1 MVAAGNKGG
10 TIVMHR
16 DESNVRGVLSCLGW
30 LALCMFASPLKSQQ
44 PSLSSWKG
52 SYMVPHQ
59 IAPQMR
65 YRREPS
71 QDLGVRIQAF
81 VLGRHGTPSF
91 EGKTAEEWVDQKG
104 WAWSN
109 FRVLADSEPEALQVW
124 EWNTRAAPFLAGN
137 EILVQADGLPTQ
149 ALLLSPS
156 KTRISSVAFFSD
168 DHRLRLQ
175 RTVIHLVHDGDETLR
190 VQQVRFWL
198 PQTGKHW
205 SLLFPQTAIDSQ
217 LSIERESRGVLELQ
231 GLDLPR
237 AYMAI
242 EVLTDQGSLWCALKG
257 RPEQMDISGGWIGED
272 LGDPQYRKLLASM
285 HVNTGQIQDI
295 DSKHQPDIWF
305 SETPFKSFNRMMPL
319 ERYDKDDWLPRIHA
333 VEFLGEPQYG
343 GGRPVP
349 PQEVFDAFA
358 PYLASRLPTS
368 VTHSEERVWRDYA
381 GLSDYP
387 HFDAY
392 RVVAP
397 AADSWRL
404 YDRWGGRRISWGA
417 PLETIGVLTRS
428 LRELSRPVSIAAWS
442 QGPHAGWGGFL
453 DGRRRRSPTPAEL
466 RSQALHALASR
477 ITSLYWFNL
486 SRKSLLKFPDTWDAM
501 RRIGREIH
509 MMAPSLLD
517 GDAAYY
523 QQLSDDQGN
532 PEWDLSTIVSIQEM
546 LIFALDL
553 KYQISGENTFEFGDP
568 RALRVE
574 VPWPDAK
581 HAPVDVFRWNA
592 DGLQDVQWRYE
603 NGTILIV
610 DRGAADCLY
619 VASKQ
624 PTSRNSWET
633 RRQEAL
639 AKENRFLPE
648 ALSPESSP

>member
-1 MVAAGNKGG
+1 MVG
-10 TIVMHR
+10 
-16 DESNVRGVLSCLGW
+16 
-30 LALCMFASPLKSQQ
+30 SPLSAQQ
-44 PSLSSWKG
+44 PSPSTWKG
-52 SYMVPHQ
+52 TYVVPHQ
-59 IAPQMR
+59 IASQMR

-71 QDLGVRIQAF
+71 QDLGVRVQAF
-81 VLGRHGTPSF
+81 VLGKHGTPKF
-91 EGKTAEEWVDQKG
+91 EGKTAPEWVDQKG

-109 FRVLADSEPEALQVW
+109 FQVLGDSEPEALQVW
-124 EWNTRAAPFLAGN
+124 EWNSRAAPFLAGD
-137 EILVQADGLPTQ
+137 EILIQADGLPTQ
-149 ALLLSPS
+149 ALLLSRS
-156 KTRISSVAFFSD
+156 KTCISSVAFFSNAN
-168 DHRLRLQ
+168 RLRLQ
-175 RTVIHLVHDGDETLR
+175 RAVIHVVHAGEEALL
-190 VQQVRFWL
+190 VQQVRFWT
-198 PQTGKHW
+198 PQAGKHW
-205 SLLFPQTAIDSQ
+205 SLLFPQTAIESP
-217 LSIERESRGVLELQ
+217 LSIEKESRGVIDLQ

-242 EVLTDQGSLWCALKG
+242 EVLTDRGSLWCGLKG
-257 RPEQMDISGGWIGED
+257 RPEQFDISGGWIGED
-272 LGDPQYRKLLASM
+272 LGDPKYRNLLASM
-285 HVNTGQIQDI
+285 HVNTGQIQEI
-295 DSKHQPDIWF
+295 DSKHQPDDWF

-319 ERYDKDDWLPRIHA
+319 EQYDKDEWLPRIHA

-349 PQEVFDAFA
+349 PQEVFDAFV

-368 VTHSEERVWRDYA
+368 VTHSEERVWRHYA

-397 AADSWRL
+397 AADSWRQ
-404 YDRWGGRRISWGA
+404 YDRWGDRRISWGA

-428 LRELSRPVSIAAWS
+428 LRDLSRPVSIAAWS

-501 RRIGREIH
+501 RRVGREIQ

-523 QQLSDDQGN
+523 QQLSDAQGN
-532 PEWDLSTIVSIQEM
+532 PEWDLSTIVSIEEM

-553 KYQISGENTFEFGDP
+553 KYRISEENTFEFGDP
-568 RALRVE
+568 RDLRIE
-574 VPWPDAK
+574 LPWSDTK
-581 HAPVDVFRWNA
+581 HPPVDLFRWNA
-592 DGLQDVQWRYE
+592 DGIQEVEWRYD

-624 PTSRNSWET
+624 STSRRSWET

-639 AKENRFLPE
+639 DKENRFLPE
-648 ALSPESSP
+648 ALTPESSP

>member
-1 MVAAGNKGG
+1 
-10 TIVMHR
+10 MHR
-16 DESNVRGVLSCLGW
+16 DESSLRGVVSCLGW

-44 PSLSSWKG
+44 PSLSTWKG
-52 SYMVPHQ
+52 SYVVPHQ

-71 QDLGVRIQAF
+71 PDLGVRVQAF
-81 VLGRHGTPSF
+81 VLGKHGTPTF
-91 EGKTAEEWVDQKG
+91 EGKSAQEWVDQKG

-109 FRVLADSEPEALQVW
+109 FRVLGDSEPEALQVW

-168 DHRLRLQ
+168 DLRLRLQ
-175 RTVIHLVHDGDETLR
+175 RAVIHLVHEGDEPLQ
-190 VQQVRFWL
+190 VQQTRFWI
-198 PQTGKHW
+198 PQAGKHW

-217 LSIERESRGVLELQ
+217 LSIEKESRGVLELQ

-242 EVLTDQGSLWCALKG
+242 EVLTDHGSLWCGLKG

-272 LGDPQYRKLLASM
+272 LGDPKYRKLLVSM

-295 DSKHQPDIWF
+295 DSKHQPDVWF

-319 ERYDKDDWLPRIHA
+319 EQYDKDDWLPRIHA

-397 AADSWRL
+397 AADSWRQ

-523 QQLSDDQGN
+523 LQLSDDQGN

-553 KYQISGENTFEFGDP
+553 KYRISDENTFEFGEP
-568 RALRVE
+568 RAMRIE
-574 VPWPDAK
+574 VPWPDTK
-581 HAPVDVFRWNA
+581 HPPVDLFRWNA
-592 DGLQDVQWRYE
+592 DGIQEVEWRYE

-639 AKENRFLPE
+639 AKENRLLPE
-648 ALSPESSP
+648 ALVPESSP

>member
-1 MVAAGNKGG
+1 MQWNESTHWGLISCVA
-10 TIVMHR
+10 
-16 DESNVRGVLSCLGW
+16 W
-30 LALCMFASPLKSQQ
+30 FAVCTFAQPVPSQQ
-44 PSLSSWKG
+44 SSASHWKG
-52 SYMVPHQ
+52 NYVVPHQ

-71 QDLGVRIQAF
+71 QDLGVRVQAF
-81 VLGRHGTPSF
+81 VLGKHGTPRF
-91 EGKTAEEWVDQKG
+91 EGKTPQEWVDQKG

-109 FRVLADSEPEALQVW
+109 FQVLAASEPEALQVW
-124 EWNTRAAPFLAGN
+124 EWNTRSTPFLVGD
-137 EILVQADGLPTQ
+137 EILVQAEGLPTQ
-149 ALLLSPS
+149 ALSLSPS
-156 KTRISSVAFFSD
+156 ATRMTSVAFFSD
-168 DHRLRLQ
+168 DNRLRLQ
-175 RTVIHLVHDGDETLR
+175 RAVIHLKHDGDER
-190 VQQVRFWL
+190 VTVEKVRFWT
-198 PQTGKHW
+198 PKPGKHW
-205 SLLFPQTAIDSQ
+205 SLLFAQTAVDSRQ
-217 LSIERESRGVLELQ
+217 IIESGSRGVLELT

-242 EVLTDQGSLWCALKG
+242 EVMTDRGSLWSGLKG
-257 RPEQMDISGGWIGED
+257 RPEQFDISGGWIGED
-272 LGDPQYRKLLASM
+272 LGDPAYRKLLSSM
-285 HVNTGQIQDI
+285 HVNTGQIQEV
-295 DSKHQPDIWF
+295 DSKHQPEAWF

-319 ERYDKDDWLPRIHA
+319 EQFDRDEWLPRIHA

-349 PQEVFDAFA
+349 PQEVFDAFI
-358 PYLASRLPTS
+358 PYLGSRLPTS

-397 AADSWRL
+397 AADSWRQ
-404 YDRWGGRRISWGA
+404 YDRWGDRRISWGA

-428 LRELSRPVSIAAWS
+428 LRDLSRPVSIAAWS

-466 RSQALHALASR
+466 RSQALHALGSR

-501 RRIGREIH
+501 RRIGREIQ

-523 QQLSDDQGN
+523 QQVSDDHGKPQ
-532 PEWDLSTIVSIQEM
+532 WDVSTIVSIQEM

-553 KYQISGENTFEFGDP
+553 NYRISEENTFEFGDP
-568 RALRVE
+568 RELRID
-574 VPWPDAK
+574 VPWPDTQQP
-581 HAPVDVFRWNA
+581 PVDLFRWNA
-592 DGLQDVQWRYE
+592 DGIMDVQWRYE
-603 NGTILIV
+603 DRRIIII
-610 DRGAADCLY
+610 DRGTADCLY

-624 PTSRNSWET
+624 PSCRQQWET

-639 AKENRFLPE
+639 AKENRFLPD
-648 ALSPESSP
+648 ALSP

>member
-1 MVAAGNKGG
+1 M
-10 TIVMHR
+10 MHR
-16 DESNVRGVLSCLGW
+16 NESMHWGVISCLGW
-30 LALCMFASPLKSQQ
+30 LAVCTLATLSKSQQ
-44 PSLSSWKG
+44 PSPSNWKG
-52 SYMVPHQ
+52 TYVVPHQ
-59 IAPQMR
+59 IASQMR
-65 YRREPS
+65 YRREPRH
-71 QDLGVRIQAF
+71 DLGARVQAF
-81 VLGRHGTPSF
+81 VLGKHGTPKF
-91 EGKTAEEWVDQKG
+91 EGKTAQEWIDQKG

-109 FRVLADSEPEALQVW
+109 FQVLADSEPEALQVW
-124 EWNTRAAPFLAGN
+124 EWNTRGAPFLVGD

-149 ALLLSPS
+149 ALLLGPS

-168 DHRLRLQ
+168 DNRLRLQ
-175 RTVIHLVHDGDETLR
+175 RAVIHLVHDAEATLA
-190 VQQVRFWL
+190 VQQVRFWTPL
-198 PQTGKHW
+198 PGKHW
-205 SLLFPQTAIDSQ
+205 SLLYAQSAIDSK
-217 LSIERESRGVLELQ
+217 LSIERGSRAVLELK

-237 AYMAI
+237 AFMAI
-242 EVLTDQGSLWCALKG
+242 EVLTDRGSLWCGLKG
-257 RPEQMDISGGWIGED
+257 RPEQFDISGGWIGEN
-272 LGDPQYRKLLASM
+272 LGDPEYRKLLASM

-295 DSKHQPDIWF
+295 DAKHQPDAWF

-319 ERYDKDDWLPRIHA
+319 EQYDKDEWLPRIHA

-349 PQEVFDAFA
+349 PQEVFDAFV

-397 AADSWRL
+397 AADSWRQ

-417 PLETIGVLTRS
+417 PLETISVLTRS
-428 LRELSRPVSIAAWS
+428 LRDLSRPVSIAAWS
-442 QGPHAGWGGFL
+442 QGPHDGWGGFL

-501 RRIGREIH
+501 RRIGREIQ
-509 MMAPSLLD
+509 MMAPTLLD

-523 QQLSDDQGN
+523 QQLLDAQGR
-532 PEWDLSTIVSIQEM
+532 PEWDVSTIVSIQEM

-553 KYQISGENTFEFGDP
+553 NYQISEENTFEFGDP
-568 RALRVE
+568 RELQID
-574 VPWPDAK
+574 VPWTDAK
-581 HAPVDVFRWNA
+581 HPPVDLFRWNA
-592 DGLQDVQWRYE
+592 DGIQEVEWRYE
-603 NGTILIV
+603 NERIIIV
-610 DRGAADCLY
+610 DRGTEDCLY

-624 PTSRNSWET
+624 PTSRSSWET